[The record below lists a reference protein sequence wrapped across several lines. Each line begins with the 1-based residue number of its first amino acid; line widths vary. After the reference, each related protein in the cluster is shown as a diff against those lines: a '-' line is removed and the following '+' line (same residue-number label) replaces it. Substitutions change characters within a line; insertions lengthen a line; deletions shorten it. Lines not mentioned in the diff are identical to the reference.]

1 MARDVARN
9 PPPITPQS
17 PSLEHGVPDTR
28 DQPPGTS
35 ACAVPGA
42 SRRVAFAVVL
52 AAAAV
57 NAVAIVYS
65 DTSVPFCSMYAIESR
80 THPTIVGMASAVP
93 CWSQCI
99 APLAIVM
106 TQIRHVCAQV

>member
-1 MARDVARN
+1 M
-9 PPPITPQS
+9 
-17 PSLEHGVPDTR
+17 
-28 DQPPGTS
+28 
-35 ACAVPGA
+35 
-42 SRRVAFAVVL
+42 RRVPEAAKGLRRLVSKL
-52 AAAAV
+52 GLLAAAV

-106 TQIRHVCAQV
+106 TQMRHVCAQV